1 VCHVRGFAAY
11 GAGVGARTPAG
22 RRARP
27 AYHEPVS
34 EDLAELIR
42 ERQPVV
48 VLSGAGISTESGIP
62 DFRSPD
68 GLWATVDPLEFAT
81 VTAFRRDPE
90 KVWTFYAGRF
100 AALAGVEPN
109 RAHRALAALERAGL
123 VQAVITQNIDLLH
136 RRAGSTDVVEVHG
149 SVAISTCPTCGTPHD
164 LETVLE
170 KIGEDAAHAPHCDAC
185 LAILKPGIVL
195 FEEMLPEDA
204 IARAF
209 ELARGAGLLLV
220 VGTSLEVYPVAG
232 LPSETLD
239 AGGAVAVVNR
249 DPTWVDPHASLVV
262 RKSAGDTLAEAA
274 ARLLPSG
281 EPAVLADP
289 DAGWAAE
296 ADAEATRVRAALDA
310 RAVEHIGS
318 TAVPGLAAKP
328 VVDLLAGLD
337 SLALAP
343 ERIRGME
350 ALGYEALG
358 EYGLPGRLFFR
369 KGDEPRTHH
378 VHAVEFGGPQWRRH
392 LVVRDFLRAHPD
404 EADAYAAEKRRAAAA
419 SADLDAYTDAKAG
432 YVETLERRAL
442 AWQSGE
448 TPSG

>member
-1 VCHVRGFAAY
+1 
-11 GAGVGARTPAG
+11 
-22 RRARP
+22 
-27 AYHEPVS
+27 VS
-34 EDLAELIR
+34 AHLAELIR

-62 DFRSPD
+62 DFRSPG
-68 GLWATVDPLEFAT
+68 GLWETVDPLEYAT

-100 AALAGVEPN
+100 ATLAGVEPN
-109 RAHRALAALERAGL
+109 RAHRALAELEQAGL

-136 RRAGSTDVVEVHG
+136 RRAGSGEVVEVHG
-149 SVAISTCPTCGTPHD
+149 SVAVSTCPTCGTEHD

-170 KIGEDAAHAPHCDAC
+170 KIGEEAEHAPHCDAC

-239 AGGAVAVVNR
+239 AGGAVVVVNR
-249 DPTWVDPHASLVV
+249 DPTWVDPHAELVI
-262 RKSAGDTLAEAA
+262 RASAGDALAETA
-274 ARLLPSG
+274 ARLLSAG
-281 EPAVLADP
+281 GPAAMADP
-289 DAGWAAE
+289 DPGWAE
-296 ADAEATRVRAALDA
+296 QGA
-310 RAVEHIGS
+310 REAVEVQKALGARVVEHVGS

-328 VVDLLAGLD
+328 VLDLLAGLE
-337 SLALAP
+337 SLDLTS
-343 ERIRGME
+343 EHIRAME

-369 KGDEPRTHH
+369 KGSEPRTHH
-378 VHAVEFGGPQWRRH
+378 VHAVELRGEHWRRH
-392 LVVRDFLRAHPD
+392 LAVRDYLRAHPD
-404 EADAYAAEKRRAAAA
+404 EAAAYEAEKRRIAAAA
-419 SADLDAYTDAKAG
+419 SDRDEYALGKAG
-432 YVETLERRAL
+432 FVEALERRAL
-442 AWQSGE
+442 AWREATMQE
-448 TPSG
+448 